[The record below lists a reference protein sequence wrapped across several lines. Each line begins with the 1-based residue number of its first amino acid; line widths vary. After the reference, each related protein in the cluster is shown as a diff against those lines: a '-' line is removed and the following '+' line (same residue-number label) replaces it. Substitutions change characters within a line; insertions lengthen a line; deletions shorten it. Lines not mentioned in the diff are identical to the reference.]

1 MELTEIL
8 KDIFLVSA
16 IVFSIAL
23 IYFVFQL
30 TKSVQLISK
39 NFDRIT
45 IRLLPVIDSVH
56 NFSEQ
61 LVKISEK
68 INTQLQKT
76 DVIISKVKSGVD
88 KILSIENNV
97 QNKIEDGVF
106 TITNNYK
113 ALKLGVETFWM
124 RYKN

>member
-8 KDIFLVSA
+8 KDVFLVTA

-45 IRLLPVIDSVH
+45 IKLLPFISSVH
-56 NFSEQ
+56 NFSER
-61 LVKISEK
+61 LIDISEK
-68 INTQLQKT
+68 IDSQLQKT
-76 DVIISKVKSGVD
+76 DAIISKAKAGAD
-88 KILSIENNV
+88 KIINIESKL
-97 QNKIEDGVF
+97 QNKLEEGIHAVENKF
-106 TITNNYK
+106 K